1 VDRRETRATLFE
13 FAGILLTHILRRS
26 AVKSADEMRKA
37 RLARLMQPTAP
48 ATATPTQ
55 SAAATLADM
64 NSEFRRDLSGQ
75 AAKRRRHC

>member
-1 VDRRETRATLFE
+1 V
-13 FAGILLTHILRRS
+13 FAGILLTHISRRS

-37 RLARLMQPTAP
+37 RLARLMQPTASS
-48 ATATPTQ
+48 TATPTQ
-55 SAAATLADM
+55 SAAATLAMM

>member
-1 VDRRETRATLFE
+1 
-13 FAGILLTHILRRS
+13 
-26 AVKSADEMRKA
+26 VKNADEIRKA
-37 RLARLMQPTAP
+37 RLARLMQPTTP
-48 ATATPTQ
+48 ATAASTA

>member
-1 VDRRETRATLFE
+1 M
-13 FAGILLTHILRRS
+13 FAGILLTHISRRS

-37 RLARLMQPTAP
+37 RLARLMQPTTP
-48 ATATPTQ
+48 ATAASTA

-64 NSEFRRDLSGQ
+64 NSEFRRELSGQ

>member
-1 VDRRETRATLFE
+1 V
-13 FAGILLTHILRRS
+13 FAGILLTHISRRS

-55 SAAATLADM
+55 SAAATLAAM